1 MRNLSPLEYRRFIV
15 WTFPTVIDMLSVLD
29 NRWVSI
35 EHDTYSERITTRVE
49 KRKGK
54 DVTCYGVK
62 PLDKRVFLKAIDK
75 DGFVPFIGHIIQT
88 LSELTPEGISSTEL
102 YGDAHEA
109 ISRLP
114 DAPDLPESSD
124 PEEISRCISAMRYVI
139 GMGLGNL
146 EKFNKICVYLA
157 KVSLEMLSW
166 YLYPAQ
172 TLSYGKVV
180 DNESNKSDEAS
191 EENEENETHDTAK

>member
-1 MRNLSPLEYRRFIV
+1 MRDLSPLEYRRFIV

-35 EHDTYSERITTRVE
+35 EHDTYSERITTKVE

-75 DGFVPFIGHIIQT
+75 DGFVPFIGHLIQT
-88 LSELTPEGISSTEL
+88 LYELTPEDISSTEL

-139 GMGLGNL
+139 GMGFGNL

-166 YLYPAQ
+166 YVNPTL

-180 DNESNKSDEAS
+180 ENKAS
-191 EENEENETHDTAK
+191 EAIEENETHETSK

>member
-1 MRNLSPLEYRRFIV
+1 MRDLSPLEYRRFIV

-29 NRWVSI
+29 NRWVAL
-35 EHDTYSERITTRVE
+35 EQDTYSERITTRVE

-75 DGFVPFIGHIIQT
+75 EGFVPFICHLIQT
-88 LSELTPEGISSTEL
+88 LHKLTPEGISATEL
-102 YGDAHEA
+102 YGEAHEA

-157 KVSLEMLSW
+157 KVSLEMFFW
-166 YLYPAQ
+166 YLYPSQ

-180 DNESNKSDEAS
+180 DNEASKSDEAS
-191 EENEENETHDTAK
+191 ETHETSK

>member
-1 MRNLSPLEYRRFIV
+1 MRQLSPLEYRRFIV

-29 NRWVSI
+29 NRWVAV
-35 EHDTYSERITTRVE
+35 EHDTYSERITSRVE

-62 PLDKRVFLKAIDK
+62 PLDKRVFLEAIDK
-75 DGFVPFIGHIIQT
+75 DGFIPFIGHLIQT
-88 LSELTPEGISSTEL
+88 LYELTPENTDSTEL
-102 YGDAHEA
+102 YSDAHEA
-109 ISRLP
+109 ISALP

-124 PEEISRCISAMRYVI
+124 PDEISRCISAMRYVL
-139 GMGLGNL
+139 GMGFGNL

-157 KVSLEMLSW
+157 KVSIEMLFW
-166 YLYPAQ
+166 YLYPSQ

-180 DNESNKSDEAS
+180 DNDES
-191 EENEENETHDTAK
+191 H

>member
-1 MRNLSPLEYRRFIV
+1 MRDLSPLEYRRFIV

-29 NRWVSI
+29 NKWVAL
-35 EHDTYSERITTRVE
+35 EHDTYSERITSRVE

-62 PLDKRVFLKAIDK
+62 PLDKRVFVKAIDK
-75 DGFVPFIGHIIQT
+75 DGFIPFIGHLINT

-102 YGDAHEA
+102 YSDAHEA

-124 PEEISRCISAMRYVI
+124 PEESSRCINALRYVI
-139 GMGLGNL
+139 GMGFGNL

-157 KVSLEMLSW
+157 KVSLEMLVW
-166 YLYPAQ
+166 YLHPAQ

-180 DNESNKSDEAS
+180 DNKESEA
-191 EENEENETHDTAK
+191 NEEYEKHETSK

>member
-1 MRNLSPLEYRRFIV
+1 MKNLSPLEYRRFIV

-29 NRWVSI
+29 NRWVAI

-49 KRKGK
+49 KRKGN

-62 PLDKRVFLKAIDK
+62 PLDKRVFLKALDK
-75 DGFVPFIGHIIQT
+75 DGFVPFIGHLIQT
-88 LSELTPEGISSTEL
+88 LYELTPEDIGSTEL

-139 GMGLGNL
+139 GMGFGNL

-166 YLYPAQ
+166 YVNPTL

-180 DNESNKSDEAS
+180 ENKAS
-191 EENEENETHDTAK
+191 EENEENETHETSK

>member
-1 MRNLSPLEYRRFIV
+1 MRQLSQLEYRRFVV

-29 NRWVSI
+29 NRWVAV
-35 EHDTYSERITTRVE
+35 EHDTYSERITTRIE

-75 DGFVPFIGHIIQT
+75 DGVVPFIGHLIHT
-88 LSELTPEGISSTEL
+88 LSELTPEGISSTAL
-102 YGDAHEA
+102 YRDAHEA
-109 ISRLP
+109 ISALP
-114 DAPDLPESSD
+114 DAPELPESSN
-124 PEEISRCISAMRYVI
+124 PEESTRCISAMRYII
-139 GMGLGNL
+139 GMGFGNL

-157 KVSLEMLSW
+157 KVSLEMLVW

-180 DNESNKSDEAS
+180 L
-191 EENEENETHDTAK
+191 NETVEN

>member
-29 NRWVSI
+29 NKWVAI
-35 EHDTYSERITTRVE
+35 EQDTYSERITTRVE

-62 PLDKRVFLKAIDK
+62 PLDKRVFLKALDK
-75 DGFVPFIGHIIQT
+75 DGFVPFIGHLIQT
-88 LSELTPEGISSTEL
+88 LYELTPEDIGSTEL

-146 EKFNKICVYLA
+146 EKFNKICIYLA

-166 YLYPAQ
+166 YVNPTL

-180 DNESNKSDEAS
+180 ENKAS
-191 EENEENETHDTAK
+191 EAIEENETHETSK

>member
-1 MRNLSPLEYRRFIV
+1 MRDLSSLEYRRFIV

-29 NRWVSI
+29 NRWVAI

-49 KRKGK
+49 RRKGK

-62 PLDKRVFLKAIDK
+62 PLDKRVFLKALDK
-75 DGFVPFIGHIIQT
+75 DGFVPFIGHLINT
-88 LSELTPEGISSTEL
+88 LSELTPEGIGSKAL
-102 YGDAHEA
+102 YSDAHEA

-124 PEEISRCISAMRYVI
+124 PEESSRCISAMRYVI
-139 GMGLGNL
+139 GMGFGNL

-157 KVSLEMLSW
+157 KVSLEMLVW

-180 DNESNKSDEAS
+180 DNEASKADES
-191 EENEENETHDTAK
+191 K

>member
-1 MRNLSPLEYRRFIV
+1 MKNLSPLEYRRFIV

-29 NRWVSI
+29 NRWVAI

-75 DGFVPFIGHIIQT
+75 DGFVPFIGHLIQT
-88 LSELTPEGISSTEL
+88 LYELTPEDIGSTEL

-166 YLYPAQ
+166 YVNPTL

-180 DNESNKSDEAS
+180 ENKAS
-191 EENEENETHDTAK
+191 EAIEENETHETSK